1 MAFSSSEQLPSGEKM
16 PPAICGAESGPP
28 RSASPPATGGP
39 PVRHRGRHGRNESC
53 PRQGPVIRCLF
64 LGYERH
70 GTRLPRTHPFPL
82 PSRARGSGAGW
93 DGPCSGGSLGM
104 GCPLRQNI
112 PCSGASPRTGVG
124 GTPGLGGPQEGASPA
139 TGSPLLWDVPR
150 DGGPA
155 AKAAS
160 CPACW
165 RPRGPGGTVAGR
177 RLYLSPSVS
186 RGIGRAVPSR
196 AVPLAPRAPAGMR
209 AMPKRQDV
217 GPPGTAGRLPR
228 HGPKIALWQG
238 RPSGCGDGGDGG
250 PGAPG
255 VQPGWGEHGLPPG
268 RLVVPTR

>member
-53 PRQGPVIRCLF
+53 PRQGPVSRCLF

-124 GTPGLGGPQEGASPA
+124 GPQGWVAPRRERPPQRGLRCSGMSPA
-139 TGSPLLWDVPR
+139 TVVR
-150 DGGPA
+150 QRRQPA
-155 AKAAS
+155 
-160 CPACW
+160 
-165 RPRGPGGTVAGR
+165 
-177 RLYLSPSVS
+177 
-186 RGIGRAVPSR
+186 
-196 AVPLAPRAPAGMR
+196 APRAGDPVAR
-209 AMPKRQDV
+209 EARW
-217 GPPGTAGRLPR
+217 PGEGFTSPR
-228 HGPKIALWQG
+228 P
-238 RPSGCGDGGDGG
+238 
-250 PGAPG
+250 
-255 VQPGWGEHGLPPG
+255 
-268 RLVVPTR
+268 